1 MSMSRP
7 LLAREGAEY
16 DVELWQRQMESS
28 ITAAAAQRWYF
39 TDMSKEGTTN
49 PVEPA
54 TIRAIPSKVWTNK
67 ASLKDV
73 PPGWYWVVFCV
84 SFDGL
89 DLDQITTMH
98 FDAERGDALNN
109 MGTLTNSCK
118 TRLTTHEIKHNLKQK
133 ASMGMVRLRMH
144 RQIEVTGKEEYLHLC
159 VAAKSRSTFQPSEI
173 PLFKLHYVELGTSS
187 FRSATGEEDY
197 VLYGFGNPDQVITVD
212 RGPSSPERPTATK
225 IRTFGI
231 SDKGEFAVTL
241 HLRESNASPAS
252 PTTSNTG
259 ATVITVDAATSTA
272 TLDNPPSSTVPTI
285 DGRRPRVHAVIS
297 VWDIRSSTNSIDV
310 DVKACPDWGPLQYSL
325 PCAEIDNELPDML
338 ASPEAWKRF
347 HACISISTKGTKVA
361 LCGIETTYGA
371 LPFVAYDN
379 LPAYAD
385 QVREPRTFTKRPTCK
400 GLELFSGHCVFHRID
415 PDQFDHHDD
424 NNDNE
429 RFITFNGSVFEVYST
444 KSSGWIRL
452 HRITLTLDL
461 SLNRPHFYVF
471 VQSLRGRYFAWTGVP
486 GVVSIWNIEKAKLVK
501 NIYVDIDTSPIH
513 AVLSPDGSKVAIS
526 VKGSVQIYQSTT
538 GILLGTHTKSVL
550 SDNNSEVVLGDEY
563 FVVKDK
569 SHAFPGGP
577 VDVRSI
583 VRIQDMKVVYP
594 EHPIHPDYRLVYPL
608 PSTTTIA
615 AYKQGSVLNI
625 KRMTAIESP
634 SLPHPCRNTP
644 CELEEVPIDDFID
657 KKIFTYA
664 GGVFEVKCFQEYLNG
679 YMNMMLKVTVRESS
693 NDSPATVPKSMVL
706 PLGDTTAGF
715 RGHYL
720 PMTSKLVVF
729 AEGYMKIWSL
739 SSTAAHVCQLDY
751 VWGSLPYQPEN
762 AKSYCYR
769 PLLKAWSCRHGASLK
784 YRLGKPVWYEHN
796 VAKGNTESTER
807 DILTVPPNRDVESV
821 TTSEGQRLKY
831 GIFSLI
837 DIYGYKDLS
846 CKQDII
852 RYLLTCIRPST
863 INPTSCLVPLCQ
875 AWSLKNQAYIF
886 AIMQEILP
894 ETMVTWIPD
903 STATETTDPLAILM
917 NIAKK
922 ERSVIK
928 VVRVVIGYCV
938 AQATRFNNMAFLHP
952 LFGSMREIIKYYP
965 EEALKYMGRIAF
977 FRVKYPSY
985 LWENHIPSQK
995 LTPLRFSL
1003 FKSIR
1008 RIGMSELEIK
1018 RGARLESIM
1027 QFKYNMETK
1036 DCEGGDGSGD
1046 PVFMASFDALWYNK
1060 SRDVDREED
1069 RIFASNGRRH
1079 RSGERG
1085 TNGSGSIGGGSDA
1098 QLTPHNS
1105 MAASDMFGEPLK
1117 SEKTTKWKA
1126 LLQMVQLKLL
1136 FRAPP
1141 VVECYNFELEL
1152 FDNPAIAA
1160 LVSYKWDTIGY
1171 PYWFVRFFCQ
1181 FFYYM
1186 LVVTAALTQVYNPR
1200 PSRLYGVFIAIIAMA
1215 FIFIMLEIMQAVQDW
1230 KRYLRSHYN
1239 IADVAAFG
1247 IPLAASIQQLVLIYG
1262 QKESSNNRALS
1273 FSVLVV
1279 FFHMLIELRISKG
1292 VCKYVTI
1299 IQQAVVEIWIFFMI
1313 FAGCIVAFTITLL
1326 HLRMSCTYEGCTRTE
1341 TKYPRHFVGALSAT
1355 YFFLGGRYDPV
1366 SGELDSMEDW
1376 AFHLAMFIFLFS
1388 TTILMLNVLIALIN
1402 VAFAK
1407 GDDSWR
1413 LAWIEA
1419 RLRYIESAE
1428 NLSYHIPG
1436 FRQTFDC
1443 FPKLIYFTATAKDVN
1458 AYINKYPKGQR
1469 QDDIESLIDEWVKP
1483 ERYYHSSQ
1491 DGSDEEK
1498 DKDVRKMPD
1507 ASPKVEHLPLN
1518 SYDSRT
1524 SAGPSY
1530 WPPNSGTQGSDS
1542 GAGVGVGVG
1551 GGVSGHLRQYDSS
1564 SGGSDGGRGYV
1575 YNQQQSTS
1583 ITSSLYKPGDP
1594 GPSSSPQPMQP
1605 TAVVVPTLVVAT
1617 EERVKDT
1624 EALMDPE
1631 VLSATVHSL
1640 DRRMIILSEQ
1650 AGRIEQALM
1659 ALSSSRSDN
1668 STAVGAGSSLSL
1680 SSPL

>member
-1 MSMSRP
+1 
-7 LLAREGAEY
+7 
-16 DVELWQRQMESS
+16 
-28 ITAAAAQRWYF
+28 
-39 TDMSKEGTTN
+39 
-49 PVEPA
+49 
-54 TIRAIPSKVWTNK
+54 
-67 ASLKDV
+67 
-73 PPGWYWVVFCV
+73 
-84 SFDGL
+84 
-89 DLDQITTMH
+89 MH

-118 TRLTTHEIKHNLKQK
+118 TRLTTHEIKHNLKEK
-133 ASMGMVRLRMH
+133 ANTGMVRLRMH

-159 VAAKSRSTFQPSEI
+159 VAAKSRPTFQPSEI

-197 VLYGFGNPDQVITVD
+197 VLYGFGHPDQVITVD

-241 HLRESNASPAS
+241 HLRESNASPGS
-252 PTTSNTG
+252 PTTSNTS

-285 DGRRPRVHAVIS
+285 DSRRPRVHAVIS

-310 DVKACPDWGPLQYSL
+310 DVKACPDWDPLQYSL
-325 PCAEIDNELPDML
+325 PCAEIENVLPDML

-371 LPFVAYDN
+371 LPFVAYGN
-379 LPAYAD
+379 PPAYAD
-385 QVREPRTFTKRPTCK
+385 QVRGSRTFTKRLTC
-400 GLELFSGHCVFHRID
+400 GRLESFSGHCVFHRID
-415 PDQFDHHDD
+415 PDQFDCDD
-424 NNDNE
+424 DNDNE
-429 RFITFNGSVFEVYST
+429 RFITFNGSAFEVYST
-444 KSSGWIRL
+444 KSTGWIRL
-452 HRITLTLDL
+452 HNITLTLHL
-461 SLNRPHFYVF
+461 SLSRPHFYVL

-583 VRIQDMKVVYP
+583 VRIQDMKVIYP
-594 EHPIHPDYRLVYPL
+594 EHPFHPDYRLVYPL

-634 SLPHPCRNTP
+634 SLPHPCRNNP
-644 CELEEVPIDDFID
+644 CKLEEIPIDDFID
-657 KKIFTYA
+657 QKIFTYA

-679 YMNMMLKVTVRESS
+679 CMNMMLKVTVRESS
-693 NDSPATVPKSMVL
+693 NDSPAMIPKSMVL

-720 PMTSKLVVF
+720 PKPSKLVVF
-729 AEGYMKIWSL
+729 AEGYMKVWSL
-739 SSTAAHVCQLDY
+739 SSTAAHACQLDY

-769 PLLKAWSCRHGASLK
+769 PLLKAWSCRHGASMK

-796 VAKGNTESTER
+796 VAKGNTESTEC

-821 TTSEGQRLKY
+821 TTSEGQRLEY

-837 DIYGYKDLS
+837 DIYGYKDPS

-852 RYLLTCIRPST
+852 RYLLTCIRSST

-903 STATETTDPLAILM
+903 TAATETTDPLAILM

-1003 FKSIR
+1003 LKSIR
-1008 RIGMSELEIK
+1008 HIGMSELEIK
-1018 RGARLESIM
+1018 RGTRLESIM

-1036 DCEGGDGSGD
+1036 DSEGGDGSGD

-1060 SRDVDREED
+1060 SRDVDREEG
-1069 RIFASNGRRH
+1069 RISASKGRRRG
-1079 RSGERG
+1079 RSG
-1085 TNGSGSIGGGSDA
+1085 SVGGGSDA

-1105 MAASDMFGEPLK
+1105 MAASDMFGEPLTSK
-1117 SEKTTKWKA
+1117 KTTMWKA
-1126 LLQMVQLKLL
+1126 LLQMIQLKLL

-1141 VVECYNFELEL
+1141 VVECYKFELEL

-1181 FFYYM
+1181 FVYYV
-1186 LVVTAALTQVYNPR
+1186 LVVTAALTQ
-1200 PSRLYGVFIAIIAMA
+1200 
-1215 FIFIMLEIMQAVQDW
+1215 
-1230 KRYLRSHYN
+1230 RSCKQSKTGDG
-1239 IADVAAFG
+1239 ISDVAAFG
-1247 IPLAASIQQLVLIYG
+1247 IPLAASIQQLVLICDH
-1262 QKESSNNRALS
+1262 KESSNNRALS

-1279 FFHMLIELRISKG
+1279 FLHMLIELRISKG

-1376 AFHLAMFIFLFS
+1376 PFHLAMFIFLFS

-1407 GDDSWR
+1407 GDDGWR

-1428 NLSYHIPG
+1428 NLSYHIPE

-1458 AYINKYPKGQR
+1458 AYIKKYPKGQR

-1483 ERYYHSSQ
+1483 ERDYYGGQ
-1491 DGSDEEK
+1491 DGSDEEM
-1498 DKDVRKMPD
+1498 DKDVRAMPD

-1524 SAGPSY
+1524 GASTSY
-1530 WPPNSGTQGSDS
+1530 WLPNSGTQGSDS
-1542 GAGVGVGVG
+1542 GAGVGVGG
-1551 GGVSGHLRQYDSS
+1551 SGVSGHLRQYDSS
-1564 SGGSDGGRGYV
+1564 SGGSDGGRKYV
-1575 YNQQQSTS
+1575 HNQQQNPS
-1583 ITSSLYKPGDP
+1583 ITSPLYKPGDP
-1594 GPSSSPQPMQP
+1594 GPSSSSQP
-1605 TAVVVPTLVVAT
+1605 TRPAAVVVPTLVVAT
-1617 EERVKDT
+1617 EEGEKDT

-1640 DRRMIILSEQ
+1640 DRRMSSLSEQ
-1650 AGRIEQALM
+1650 AGRIERALM
-1659 ALSSSRSDN
+1659 ELLSSQSDN
-1668 STAVGAGSSLSL
+1668 STAVGAASFSSL